1 MPFVIS
7 KSLDIGEENLDVRK
21 VRSAFYLALK
31 SFFPGCTIHN
41 GKFSGSLDGF
51 FEHGVIKADI
61 NLSVKKQK
69 IFIEIKGGSRMSIF
83 AFVLLGLG
91 IFLGA
96 VGKILIGIFMF
107 DLVLFLLGHKLP
119 QKHIEEAIDALKLQ
133 LEQSPEKFRKK
144 AIQSSTKE
152 AESKLLP
159 SLPVA
164 AEPA

>member
-7 KSLDIGEENLDVRK
+7 KSLDVGKENLDVKK
-21 VRSAFYLALK
+21 VSSSFYRSLK
-31 SFFPGCTIHN
+31 TPFPGCSIHN

-61 NLSVKKQK
+61 NLSVKNQK

-96 VGKILIGIFMF
+96 VGKILIGVFMF

-119 QKHIEEAIDALKLQ
+119 QKYIEEAIDSLKLKV
-133 LEQSPEKFRKK
+133 EKSPEKFQIK
-144 AIQSSTKE
+144 AVK
-152 AESKLLP
+152 P
-159 SLPVA
+159 SNA
-164 AEPA
+164 AETV

>member
-1 MPFVIS
+1 MSFVIS
-7 KSLDIGEENLDVRK
+7 KSLDVGEENLDERK
-21 VRSAFYLALK
+21 VRSGFNRTLK
-31 SFFPGCTIHN
+31 TSFPGCTISN
-41 GKFSGSLDGF
+41 NKISGSLDGF

-119 QKHIEEAIDALKLQ
+119 QKHIEESIDALKLKV
-133 LEQSPEKFRKK
+133 EKSPEKFQIK
-144 AIQSSTKE
+144 AVKPSNEEAQSE
-152 AESKLLP
+152 LPP
-159 SLPVA
+159 SLSVA
-164 AEPA
+164 AETV

>member
-1 MPFVIS
+1 MPFVIN

-21 VRSAFYLALK
+21 VRSSFNLALK
-31 SFFPGCTIHN
+31 SSFPGCTIHN

-61 NLSVKKQK
+61 DLSVKNQK

-119 QKHIEEAIDALKLQ
+119 QKYIEDAIDALKLKI
-133 LEQSPEKFRKK
+133 EKSPEKFKVKTAKPSNQK
-144 AIQSSTKE
+144 AQ
-152 AESKLLP
+152 SKLPP

-164 AEPA
+164 AETV